1 MRFTWW
7 CMWRNARY
15 GLRGVRVGEASH
27 PGPPRVGLRRLRT
40 CATTIDSVCPTEADS
55 EATLSAAPVASG
67 IHQRRIPSS
76 DSVPLRGNRFA
87 VLGEPEAEVEVRP
100 RRRLV
105 LVSQHSNDRQPL
117 DEWDSDTDTVGGVS
131 DAEVTEVVEPTV
143 EEVPVLMDA
152 RVRAP
157 VRAFTSLDAINLTDL
172 FEHRP
177 KLMQSVPHILRGAFR
192 LALRVACQEILDGM
206 EANCEVRTLVGVA
219 SDDVVSS

>member
-1 MRFTWW
+1 MST
-7 CMWRNARY
+7 
-15 GLRGVRVGEASH
+15 
-27 PGPPRVGLRRLRT
+27 
-40 CATTIDSVCPTEADS
+40 
-55 EATLSAAPVASG
+55 APVASG

-76 DSVPLRGNRFA
+76 DSVPTPLRGNRFA
-87 VLGEPEAEVEVRP
+87 VLGEPEAEVGVRP

-105 LVSQHSNDRQPL
+105 LVSQHSNDRQAL

-143 EEVPVLMDA
+143 AEVQVLMDA

-177 KLMQSVPHILRGAFR
+177 KLMQSVPHILRGAF
-192 LALRVACQEILDGM
+192 
-206 EANCEVRTLVGVA
+206 
-219 SDDVVSS
+219 